1 MTAARVV
8 ARRDDEWSGAAVRRF
23 TRRATA
29 ARADTSWATQVGDAL
44 SAVTSAGIAV
54 ALCGGA
60 VSSLREQIAARPPAT
75 AAVLPGGLTG
85 AAVAVALAAGLV
97 ALFARL
103 GPVSAT
109 PATAAWWLTLPA
121 GRRGLLRGELR
132 RVVLLAVA
140 SALAV
145 GLPVVLTL
153 TRTLGGV
160 LTGLAAGGLL
170 AVLAVGALVVRQAG
184 DGGRWAPRVAGAVS
198 VLALVGPAATG
209 CVVAALGGQL
219 PDGGPAALPGPLTA
233 GVLLGAL
240 LGAAVLAVVLADRRL
255 VTLAAGTLRASGET
269 VQYATASVFSMDTR
283 ELGRALRPSVRRPKR
298 RLSWRWV
305 RAPWHAVVAGDL
317 AVLTRSPARWGQVLL
332 GAALPVLAART
343 RGLAELP
350 ALVAVAVVLGW
361 GIAATALGEP
371 SRRATASPAADR
383 TLPLDAAVVVR
394 ARAVLPL
401 AVLVLICGTSA
412 LLVGQGA
419 GSALGWLALGVAAA
433 PAWAGATVR
442 AGYRPDLDWSGPVLA
457 SPMGAVPTGVSATLV
472 RGPDV
477 GVLGTVPVA
486 LALLLG
492 AVPPVL
498 IAVQLVWSLALLA
511 FAVETARPKR

>member
-1 MTAARVV
+1 
-8 ARRDDEWSGAAVRRF
+8 
-23 TRRATA
+23 
-29 ARADTSWATQVGDAL
+29 
-44 SAVTSAGIAV
+44 
-54 ALCGGA
+54 
-60 VSSLREQIAARPPAT
+60 
-75 AAVLPGGLTG
+75 
-85 AAVAVALAAGLV
+85 
-97 ALFARL
+97 
-103 GPVSAT
+103 
-109 PATAAWWLTLPA
+109 
-121 GRRGLLRGELR
+121 
-132 RVVLLAVA
+132 
-140 SALAV
+140 
-145 GLPVVLTL
+145 
-153 TRTLGGV
+153 
-160 LTGLAAGGLL
+160 
-170 AVLAVGALVVRQAG
+170 
-184 DGGRWAPRVAGAVS
+184 
-198 VLALVGPAATG
+198 
-209 CVVAALGGQL
+209 
-219 PDGGPAALPGPLTA
+219 
-233 GVLLGAL
+233 
-240 LGAAVLAVVLADRRL
+240 
-255 VTLAAGTLRASGET
+255 
-269 VQYATASVFSMDTR
+269 
-283 ELGRALRPSVRRPKR
+283 
-298 RLSWRWV
+298 
-305 RAPWHAVVAGDL
+305 
-317 AVLTRSPARWGQVLL
+317 VLL

-350 ALVAVAVVLGW
+350 VLVAVAVVLGW

-371 SRRATASPAADR
+371 SRRAAAAPAADR

-498 IAVQLVWSLALLA
+498 IAVQLFWSLTLLA
-511 FAVETARPKR
+511 FAVQTARPKR